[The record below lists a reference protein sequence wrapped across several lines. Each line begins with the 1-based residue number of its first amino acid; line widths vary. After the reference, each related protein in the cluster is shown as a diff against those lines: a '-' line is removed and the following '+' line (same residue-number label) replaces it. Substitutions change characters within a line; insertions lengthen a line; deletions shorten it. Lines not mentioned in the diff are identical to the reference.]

1 MLVWFYSQPFSGC
14 SLLRPVLLLAEWL
27 CWVKKLWLIRQTWV
41 FVIGTFLMTCCL
53 NCEHYVCVCV
63 CCWLGFFAV
72 FLFVYCRLMTL
83 TLSVCVAGK
92 RVQETIC
99 LGGSVVL
106 IVFNF
111 CCLLIYFE
119 SCYVYSIVAAAC
131 KSLIQCHHSLTS
143 WLYIRFTSLQPSD

>member
-1 MLVWFYSQPFSGC
+1 MTYQADLSVCDWNISDDLLSQ
-14 SLLRPVLLLAEWL
+14 LRAL
-27 CWVKKLWLIRQTWV
+27 
-41 FVIGTFLMTCCL
+41 
-53 NCEHYVCVCV
+53 CVCV
-63 CCWLGFFAV
+63 YVYVVGWGFFAV

-143 WLYIRFTSLQPSD
+143 